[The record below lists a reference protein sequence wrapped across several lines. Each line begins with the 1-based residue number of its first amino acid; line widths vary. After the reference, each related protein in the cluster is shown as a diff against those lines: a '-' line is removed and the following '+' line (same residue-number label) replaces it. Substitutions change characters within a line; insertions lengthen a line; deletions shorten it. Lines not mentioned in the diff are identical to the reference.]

1 MNGRSVLALLALAFV
16 AILVQQRGPLVR
28 YVKIERM

>member
-16 AILVQQRGPLVR
+16 AILVQQRGPLMR

>member
-1 MNGRSVLALLALAFV
+1 MNGRSVLALLAVAFV
-16 AILVQQRGPLVR
+16 AILVQQRGPLIR